1 MISSMIKRF
10 LTYLLLITFTLN
22 VYAQTTYYFKLTNI
36 HENKS
41 SLKIQ
46 GGQFIT
52 FVGDICYESDNKGIG
67 VGHGTL
73 TYNPHYSN
81 NNIKKYMGKSY
92 WGNDA
97 VYAFNADKSVL
108 NVITETGMI
117 LVYKRDTPPNGVY
130 TCSLIK
136 KKCRQCDPF
145 GALSLP
151 VYVPEPRPA
160 LGGTIESSTA
170 STTPEPIYAPN
181 SEGLSATQY
190 LQNYQGYEH
199 VVQGILETFRIV
211 PDMKA
216 GPRIQE
222 MNTLRDCQKSMR
234 EIRQEAAKHGIS
246 IPQSY
251 YETASP

>member
-1 MISSMIKRF
+1 MIKRF
-10 LTYLLLITFTLN
+10 LTYLLLITFALN

-97 VYAFNADKSVL
+97 VYTFNADKSVL

-117 LVYKRDTPPNGVY
+117 LVYKRATPPNGVY
-130 TCSLIK
+130 TCSLIREK
-136 KKCRQCDPF
+136 QPSQGSSNPNSAYIQDPI
-145 GALSLP
+145 P
-151 VYVPEPRPA
+151 VY
-160 LGGTIESSTA
+160 GGNYGGAQSGGNTSSPSKQWRTVSYQESCPLCHGTGRCSTCDGKRW
-170 STTPEPIYAPN
+170 YMGFGYKLDCPN
-181 SEGLSATQY
+181 CTDGTCSKCHGTGSVTKTKQV
-190 LQNYQGYEH
+190 YE
-199 VVQGILETFRIV
+199 
-211 PDMKA
+211 
-216 GPRIQE
+216 
-222 MNTLRDCQKSMR
+222 
-234 EIRQEAAKHGIS
+234 
-246 IPQSY
+246 
-251 YETASP
+251 